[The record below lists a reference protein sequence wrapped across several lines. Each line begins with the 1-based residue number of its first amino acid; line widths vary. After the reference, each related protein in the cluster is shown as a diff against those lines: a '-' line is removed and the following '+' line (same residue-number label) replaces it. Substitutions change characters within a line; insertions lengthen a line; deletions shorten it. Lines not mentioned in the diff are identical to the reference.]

1 VNSCKSPKK
10 CYKNYRYKLF
20 NIFIILFYFLGQI
33 EDDDH
38 SSHQSITNKPA
49 ISSSAEHGKQSESS
63 TSHEKQSESSR
74 SHEKQ
79 SESSKSHEKQSE
91 SSRSHEKQSE
101 SSRSHDKSSKSH
113 HHTSSIFSHLVQPDK
128 HKQSTSSTRSKEKEC
143 QEKPISIF
151 SHLVEDNSSKEVMKD
166 KTPAVDDDKETQIV
180 KTIEV

>member
-1 VNSCKSPKK
+1 MNSCKSPQK

-49 ISSSAEHGKQSESS
+49 ISSSAEHEKQSESS
-63 TSHEKQSESSR
+63 T
-74 SHEKQ
+74 
-79 SESSKSHEKQSE
+79 SHEKQSE

-166 KTPAVDDDKETQIV
+166 KTPAVDDKETQIV

>member
-1 VNSCKSPKK
+1 MNSCKSPKK

-49 ISSSAEHGKQSESS
+49 ISSSAEHEKQSESS
-63 TSHEKQSESSR
+63 T
-74 SHEKQ
+74 
-79 SESSKSHEKQSE
+79 SHEKQSE

-166 KTPAVDDDKETQIV
+166 KTPAVDDEKETQIV

>member
-1 VNSCKSPKK
+1 MNSCKSPQK

-49 ISSSAEHGKQSESS
+49 ISSSAEHEKQSESS
-63 TSHEKQSESSR
+63 T
-74 SHEKQ
+74 
-79 SESSKSHEKQSE
+79 
-91 SSRSHEKQSE
+91 SHEKQSE

-166 KTPAVDDDKETQIV
+166 KTPAVDDKETQIV

>member
-1 VNSCKSPKK
+1 MNSCKSPQK

-49 ISSSAEHGKQSESS
+49 ISSSAE
-63 TSHEKQSESSR
+63 
-74 SHEKQ
+74 
-79 SESSKSHEKQSE
+79 
-91 SSRSHEKQSE
+91 HEKQSE

-166 KTPAVDDDKETQIV
+166 KTPADDDKETQIV

>member
-1 VNSCKSPKK
+1 MAIAK
-10 CYKNYRYKLF
+10 C
-20 NIFIILFYFLGQI
+20 
-33 EDDDH
+33 
-38 SSHQSITNKPA
+38 
-49 ISSSAEHGKQSESS
+49 
-63 TSHEKQSESSR
+63 
-74 SHEKQ
+74 
-79 SESSKSHEKQSE
+79 E

-166 KTPAVDDDKETQIV
+166 KTPAVDDKETQIV